1 MNESDRPFTIEQ
13 LKEAILYANEK
24 NPSPHG
30 SEVEFAKLV
39 SKHPRVLEA
48 RVTRSAR
55 VVRLLGSN
63 KGVYA
68 DIGAGIGLNGILAI
82 YNGVREIRAIEMDDH
97 RYVSLQ
103 LIVEKLGLKDRVHLQ
118 TCDVLKADLPKNSLD
133 GGMSAEF
140 LEHISDLQAFY
151 RVMNSWLKPGAS
163 FYARTGAN
171 GRSWEKKRSFPKAW
185 EFLDKRYQP
194 WRDEIIRN
202 AWPEVKSDIVKEFR
216 DRTRGY
222 VQPEIEAAVREY
234 RDSGKM
240 PRDRRPCPPRDPYT
254 GQYMERLM
262 DPFATARDIDVV
274 GFRTRVLAPDF
285 SGMTIANAPKRAAVR
300 LAGEFIRLTHP
311 FSLPLAPWIELLS
324 TKTNR

>member
-1 MNESDRPFTIEQ
+1 MNESDRPFTIAQ
-13 LKEAILYANEK
+13 LGEAIVYANDK

-30 SEVEFAKLV
+30 SEVEFARLV
-39 SKHPRVLEA
+39 SRHPRVLEA
-48 RVTRSAR
+48 RVIRSRR
-55 VVRLLGSN
+55 VVNLLGAK

-82 YNGVREIRAIEMDDH
+82 YHGVREIHAIEMDDH

-103 LIVEKLGLKDRVHLQ
+103 LIVEKLGLQDRVHLQ
-118 TCDVLKADLPKNSLD
+118 TTDVLKANLPKNSLD

-171 GRSWEKKRSFPKAW
+171 GRSWEKKKSFPKAW

-194 WRDEIIRN
+194 WREEIVRN
-202 AWPEVKSDIVKEFR
+202 VWPEAKPEAVKEIR
-216 DRTRGY
+216 DRTRGMI
-222 VQPEIEAAVREY
+222 QPEIEAAVREY
-234 RDSGKM
+234 RDTGKM

-262 DPFATARDIDVV
+262 DPFATARDIDAV
-274 GFRTRVLAPDF
+274 GFRTKVVAPDF
-285 SGMTIANAPKRAAVR
+285 SGMTITSPLKRAAVR
-300 LAGEFIRLTHP
+300 AAGEFIRLTHP

-324 TKTNR
+324 TKTSA